1 MDPQGLQVDSKG
13 STRTFADCLQSK
25 GIMCLGHLRKTI
37 VMGREMLLWFIKDA
51 FVPWLDSWFLVFT

>member
-13 STRTFADCLQSK
+13 STHTFADCLQSK

-51 FVPWLDSWFLVFT
+51 FVPWLDS

>member
-1 MDPQGLQVDSKG
+1 MDPQGLQVGSKG

-37 VMGREMLLWFIKDA
+37 VTGREMLLWFIKDA
-51 FVPWLDSWFLVFT
+51 FVPWLDS